1 MSSLHISISA
11 EPLTHIGSFV
21 VTNAMFTSV
30 IGTFLLF
37 TFALAA
43 NRSLKLTGKPSK
55 FQSLVEMLVEAIH
68 HLVVGVVGEGR
79 KAALFG
85 PLIISFFL
93 FIMFNNW
100 IGLIPGVGTI
110 GFQEE
115 RGFVP
120 LFRAATS
127 DLNTTIAL
135 AIISVAL
142 TQVFGFMYQKLGY
155 LTKFF
160 NFSNPMAFIVG
171 LLELVLEVAKIASFS
186 FRLFGNIFAGEVLI
200 AVMMFLIPVIVP
212 MPFYGLEIFVG
223 FIQAL
228 VFALLSLVFFN
239 MATIGHDEEH

>member
-1 MSSLHISISA
+1 M
-11 EPLTHIGSFV
+11 HIGRFV
-21 VTNAMFTSV
+21 VTNSMFTSL
-30 IGTFLLF
+30 IGTLLLL
-37 TFALAA
+37 TFVFAA
-43 NRSLKLTGKPSK
+43 NRSLKTTGKPSK

-68 HLVVGVVGEGR
+68 GMVVGVVGEGK

-85 PLIISFFL
+85 PIVISFFL

-110 GFQEE
+110 GFTEE
-115 RGFVP
+115 DGLFIP

-135 AIISVAL
+135 AVISVAL
-142 TQVFGFMYQKLGY
+142 TQVFGFMYQKIGY
-155 LTKFF
+155 LKKFF
-160 NFSNPMAFIVG
+160 NFSNPMSFVLG
-171 LLELVLEVAKIASFS
+171 LLELVLETAKIASFS

-200 AVMMFLIPVIVP
+200 AVMMFLIPVVVP

-239 MATIGHDEEH
+239 MATLGHDEEH